1 MNTKSYELVTERL
14 IELLENGVAPWKR
27 NFKVDRLRAPA
38 NFSTKNPYNGINS
51 VLLDATA
58 YFKGY
63 KSSYWL
69 TWKQAEKLGGE
80 VIKSERKNWTPV
92 TYFSF
97 LMKDKNGKKTM
108 DEKQA
113 VEKIPFFRHSVAY
126 NLDQIEGIEDPT
138 KVIDEPLNDN
148 IEPIE
153 AAQNIIDNMPNK
165 PAISIDNNKLSPRGN
180 PCYVPSQD
188 EVRMPEMNR
197 FKDAENFYSVFFHEL
212 IHSTGHKSRLD
223 RKGVGKGSSFGD
235 EVYSKEELIAEMGAA
250 FLCNEARIDNSDIM
264 ENSAAYLQS
273 WIKALKGDCKLA
285 VQAASAAQKASEY
298 ILG

>member
-14 IELLENGVAPWKR
+14 IELLENGVAPWRR
-27 NFKVDRLRAPA
+27 NFKVDRITSPA
-38 NFSTKNPYNGINS
+38 NFASKKTYKGLNYF
-51 VLLDATA
+51 LLEGMQ

-63 KSSYWL
+63 KSSFWM
-69 TWKQAEKLGGE
+69 TFKQAKDAGGK
-80 VIKSERKNWTPV
+80 VIKGEKGMPV
-92 TYFSF
+92 TYFNF
-97 LMKDKNGKKTM
+97 LMKDKNGKKTL

-113 VEKIPFFRHSVAY
+113 VEKIPFFKHSYVF

-138 KVIDEPLNDN
+138 KVIDEPLNDD